1 MSGDAVMPQ
10 LRSFGDGSLRWEDE
24 MAGPVSRIIALGL
37 ASIAGTIVI
46 AAAKADGLPVLGL
59 DVGPTG
65 VATPSGEARYV
76 TLPARGAT
84 VVARVRRSGG
94 QILNSATLP
103 GNFTIPAVAYDGSA
117 GGLSADGRE
126 LVLIQPR
133 ARFPRARTAL
143 AVLDAKKLRV
153 KTILR
158 FRGDFSFDAISP
170 KGNLLY
176 LIQYVSPKDPTR
188 YRVRA
193 YDLRQHRLLDA
204 PVVDP
209 REQSDKMR
217 GNPLSRALS
226 PDGRWA
232 YTLYD
237 GGGQMPFIHALDT
250 SRRTARCIDLD
261 ALAGNRYLWRLRLQA
276 TEDGSALLIRD
287 GAETEL
293 VVETK
298 TFNVRS
304 PAVTGGGQDGGTNWE
319 VVGATSA
326 AALVAAGALL
336 LLARRR
342 HQLAVE
348 R

>member
-1 MSGDAVMPQ
+1 M
-10 LRSFGDGSLRWEDE
+10 
-24 MAGPVSRIIALGL
+24 
-37 ASIAGTIVI
+37 
-46 AAAKADGLPVLGL
+46 
-59 DVGPTG
+59 
-65 VATPSGEARYV
+65 
-76 TLPARGAT
+76 
-84 VVARVRRSGG
+84 
-94 QILNSATLP
+94 
-103 GNFTIPAVAYDGSA
+103 
-117 GGLSADGRE
+117 
-126 LVLIQPR
+126 
-133 ARFPRARTAL
+133 
-143 AVLDAKKLRV
+143 

-176 LIQYVSPKDPTR
+176 LIQYISPKDPTR
-188 YRVRA
+188 YLVRA
-193 YDLRQHRLLDA
+193 YDLREHRLLAA

-209 REQSDKMR
+209 HEQSDKMR

-261 ALAGNRYLWRLRLQA
+261 ALAGNRYLWRLRLHA
-276 TEDGSALLIRD
+276 TEGGGALLIRD

-298 TFNVRS
+298 TFHVRS
-304 PAVTGGGQDGGTNWE
+304 PAVTARGQAGGINWG
-319 VVGATSA
+319 VAGASSA
-326 AALVAAGALL
+326 AGLLVAGTLL

-342 HQLAVE
+342 HQLALE

>member
-1 MSGDAVMPQ
+1 
-10 LRSFGDGSLRWEDE
+10 

-133 ARFPRARTAL
+133 VRFPRARTAL
-143 AVLDAKKLRV
+143 AVLDAQKLRV

-170 KGNLLY
+170 TGNLLY
-176 LIQYVSPKDPTR
+176 LIQYISPKDPTR
-188 YRVRA
+188 YLVRA
-193 YDLRQHRLLDA
+193 YDLQRHRLLDA

-209 REQSDKMR
+209 HEQSDKMR

-276 TEDGSALLIRD
+276 TEDGGALLIQDR
-287 GAETEL
+287 AETEL

-298 TFNVRS
+298 TFDVRS
-304 PAVTGGGQDGGTNWE
+304 PAVSAGGQAEGINWG
-319 VVGATSA
+319 VAGATSA
-326 AALVAAGALL
+326 AGVLVAGALL

>member
-1 MSGDAVMPQ
+1 
-10 LRSFGDGSLRWEDE
+10 LEDE
-24 MAGPVSRIIALGL
+24 MAGQVSRTIALVL
-37 ASIAGTIVI
+37 ASIAATIVI
-46 AAAKADGLPVLGL
+46 AAAKADGLPVLGI

-76 TLPARGAT
+76 TLPARGGT

-133 ARFPRARTAL
+133 VRFPRARTAL
-143 AVLDAKKLRV
+143 AVLDAQKLRL

-158 FRGDFSFDAISP
+158 FRGDFSFDAISS

-188 YRVRA
+188 YLVRA
-193 YDLRQHRLLDA
+193 YDLRQHRLLEA

-209 REQSDKMR
+209 HEQSDKMR

-232 YTLYD
+232 YTLYE

-250 SRRTARCIDLD
+250 SRRIAHCIDLD
-261 ALAGNRYLWRLRLQA
+261 ALAGNRYLWRLRLHT
-276 TEDGSALLIRD
+276 TEDGRELLIRD
-287 GAETEL
+287 RAETEL

-298 TFNVRS
+298 TFHVRS
-304 PAVTGGGQDGGTNWE
+304 PTVTGGSQGGVNWE
-319 VVGATSA
+319 VVGVTSA
-326 AALVAAGALL
+326 AALVAAAVFLF
-336 LLARRR
+336 LARRR